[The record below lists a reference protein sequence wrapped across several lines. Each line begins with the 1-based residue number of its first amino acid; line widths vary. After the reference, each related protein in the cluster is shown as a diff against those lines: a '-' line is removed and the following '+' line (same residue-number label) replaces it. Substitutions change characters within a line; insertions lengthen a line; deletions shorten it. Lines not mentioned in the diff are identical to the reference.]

1 MKAAGIRVTTKLAM
15 RIAGLDPL
23 RFNEAVAAGVYQC
36 APRTVPGKART
47 FTEIDLHGLY
57 FFARLMEGG
66 MENARA
72 GDIACRLVAFLQEN
86 PTAGKPF
93 SESRLIYVVD
103 RLRSFFIS
111 AQEYERVE
119 KEGKKLNATAGTVYS
134 IKFELDFVRERIR
147 EAIEEERSIIG
158 ERDDD

>member
-1 MKAAGIRVTTKLAM
+1 VKTAIPRVTTKLAM

-23 RFNEAVAAGVYQC
+23 RFNEAVAGGIYQC

-47 FTEIDLHGLY
+47 FTETDLHGLY
-57 FFARLMEGG
+57 YFARLMEGG
-66 MENARA
+66 FENARA
-72 GDIACRLVAFLQEN
+72 GEIACGLVAFLLEHQ
-86 PTAGKPF
+86 TDDKPF
-93 SESRLIYVVD
+93 SRVVYVVS
-103 RLRSFFIS
+103 RVRRFFVS
-111 AQEYERVE
+111 AHEFE
-119 KEGKKLNATAGTVYS
+119 KMEKTGKEFNATGGGAVYS